1 MEVRIIK
8 QFSEEYLVLL
18 MELILKI
25 SAGHKQLEEA
35 LTNTVI
41 KDLDTL
47 RTKRDMFFINKVL
60 LPLIRNESTVPVCI
74 VDHNMSP

>member
-1 MEVRIIK
+1 MQEDGLPLKLYSLIKETDERGMEVRIIK

-41 KDLDTL
+41 
-47 RTKRDMFFINKVL
+47 
-60 LPLIRNESTVPVCI
+60 
-74 VDHNMSP
+74 

>member
-41 KDLDTL
+41 
-47 RTKRDMFFINKVL
+47 
-60 LPLIRNESTVPVCI
+60 
-74 VDHNMSP
+74 